1 MPRVTQTHPVSRLC
15 TSTVYSEYRRL
26 WFMPYADATKVTP
39 PGCNWPMEHSEM
51 ITKITVSKCISRYGR
66 NEITTAKDFPKIPSI
81 KSWVHYETRVGV
93 MQIKLPTL
101 TFFINARATLHRI
114 IIYIAMPLSHA
125 RKCDFLHNPEIAS
138 RKISI
143 FSIQSYMK

>member
-1 MPRVTQTHPVSRLC
+1 
-15 TSTVYSEYRRL
+15 
-26 WFMPYADATKVTP
+26 
-39 PGCNWPMEHSEM
+39 M

-81 KSWVHYETRVGV
+81 KSRVHYETRVGV

-114 IIYIAMPLSHA
+114 IIYIAMPLPHA
-125 RKCDFLHNPEIAS
+125 RNCDFLHNPEIAS